1 MFPAVSDCPTEPA
14 ISRKVPLSLGSPRK
28 VRSIPKAFVIVP
40 LDFTSCNKSAYQ
52 PFILSRG
59 YLFRYLRRS
68 EEHTSE
74 LQSLMR
80 ISYAVCL
87 STEKNRHIIHA
98 ILSAFLYEQ
107 IVTYM
112 LL

>member
-59 YLFRYLRRS
+59 YLFRYLRSRLPPTFTNS
-68 EEHTSE
+68 YLGHESALE
-74 LQSLMR
+74 LPASF
-80 ISYAVCL
+80 A
-87 STEKNRHIIHA
+87 STTTASRPLVRYREVGRAH
-98 ILSAFLYEQ
+98 
-107 IVTYM
+107 V
-112 LL
+112 

>member
-59 YLFRYLRRS
+59 YLFRYLRSRVPQKFTNRS
-68 EEHTSE
+68 EERRVGKE
-74 LQSLMR
+74 C
-80 ISYAVCL
+80 V
-87 STEKNRHIIHA
+87 STCSSRW
-98 ILSAFLYEQ
+98 SPSQ
-107 IVTYM
+107 
-112 LL
+112 